1 MSLITNNETA
11 PLRSSSAGSSWVQP
25 LLPIQARSVPCSAIE
40 NLCARVH
47 PSPTFFFPLES
58 NDDPLQHYARL
69 ARGLSRVFNQLP
81 FLAGRLRQDNRG
93 AFSIE
98 IPTSP
103 EAGARFYYADLSKD
117 FTFPS
122 FQELQ
127 IPGFPYGDGQS
138 DGFSRLRPNPFPGH
152 EDGCPVIIPQ
162 LAHVRG
168 GLILTC
174 SFSHLIGDL
183 LMLPTWC
190 KNWALQTQEVISA
203 AAEGRAEA
211 PVPLEC
217 SAHVMDRTRLT
228 PLNPGLLSLDELNEL
243 SKKIPD
249 WLLVDPT
256 NAIALENMRSI
267 VPPAYVEPSR
277 SATEQELRAPTSGV
291 WRFSPTSLKALHS
304 AVQGASEASMKTSM
318 IDVLTAYLW
327 AHMFRAK
334 YATSSDA
341 EGGTQVPKHSE
352 IVYAGDV
359 RRRLDPPLPK
369 DYLGAAVDLFRC
381 SAGSSKLLPLQSEA
395 QELASIAELAS
406 AIRKSNADWNE
417 ADYMTLLSLSQR
429 TPFSPGFVPRGPI
442 DVLVTDHS
450 RGSSVLEA
458 DWGYG
463 LGCPVAYREPYL
475 GRDPPSGEVTLLPR
489 CRNGD
494 LEVMIS
500 AEKVVLDRL
509 KQDVD
514 LGMRSELVFVLHD
527 VVAEKKRRDARARM

>member
-1 MSLITNNETA
+1 
-11 PLRSSSAGSSWVQP
+11 
-25 LLPIQARSVPCSAIE
+25 
-40 NLCARVH
+40 
-47 PSPTFFFPLES
+47 
-58 NDDPLQHYARL
+58 
-69 ARGLSRVFNQLP
+69 VFNQLP
-81 FLAGRLRQDNRG
+81 FLAGRLRQDARG
-93 AFSIE
+93 AFTIE

-103 EAGARFYYADLSKD
+103 EAGTRFYYAELSKD
-117 FTFPS
+117 LTFPS

-127 IPGFPYGDGQS
+127 AAGFPYGDGQS
-138 DGFSRLRPNPFPGH
+138 DGFSRLRPNPFPVH
-152 EDGCPVIIPQ
+152 EDGCPVIVPQ
-162 LAHVRG
+162 LSHVRG

-174 SFSHLIGDL
+174 SYSHLIGDL

-190 KNWALQTQEVISA
+190 NNWALQTREVASA
-203 AAEGRAEA
+203 ATEGRAEV
-211 PVPLEC
+211 PVPVQCADYLF
-217 SAHVMDRTRLT
+217 DRTRLT
-228 PLNPGLLSLDELNEL
+228 PPNPGPMSLEELNHL
-243 SKKIPD
+243 SKAIPD

-267 VPPAYVEPSR
+267 VPPAHVEPSR

-291 WRFSPTSLKALHS
+291 WCFPLALLRALHG
-304 AVQGASEASMKTSM
+304 AVQKASKTGTQTSTM
-318 IDVLTAYLW
+318 DVLTAYLW

-334 YATSSDA
+334 YAPPSAA
-341 EGGTQVPKHSE
+341 ENGEHVPKHSE

-381 SAGSSKLLPLQSEA
+381 SAEASKLVPLNTEA
-395 QELASIAELAS
+395 QKLASITELAT
-406 AIRKSNADWNE
+406 AIRSSNANWNE

-458 DWGYG
+458 DWGHG
-463 LGCPVAYREPYL
+463 LGSTVGYREPYL
-475 GRDPPSGEVTLLPR
+475 GREPPAGEVTIMPR
-489 CRNGD
+489 CKNGD

-509 KQDVD
+509 KHDDDV
-514 LGMRSELVFVLHD
+514 GMRSELVFVLHD
-527 VVAEKKRRDARARM
+527 AVAEKKRRDAKARI